1 MYPTLTNTAHSV
13 ISVSGKKMFHSAFKT
28 IKKLLIYGGIASSR
42 DHNDIGSVTAEAD
55 KNMYKCK
62 RDYYMS
68 IGSDKK

>member
-1 MYPTLTNTAHSV
+1 
-13 ISVSGKKMFHSAFKT
+13 MFHSAFKT

-42 DHNDIGSVTAEAD
+42 DHNDVGSVTAEAD